1 VVTVTYIVQNSKTTK
16 LQHRVNKLKTTLL
29 LTVGRP
35 RKKHFGENYALA
47 QQQLLRATVKR
58 DISLWKS
65 ELRK

>member
-1 VVTVTYIVQNSKTTK
+1 MATK
-16 LQHRVNKLKTTLL
+16 LQHKQVIKTTLL

-47 QQQLLRATVKR
+47 QQKFLRATVKR